1 ALVEGAAGVMAGAAN
16 VVPAELS
23 AVYDAIVGN
32 DLVRAREL
40 WKRLYPTIDTMLSGD
55 FIPAVKAGLELQGIP
70 AGVPRRPMAPLSEQ
84 AYQALRADLATLRS
98 VFTSWEP
105 QGMAI
110 APPKGP
116 RVGKPPRGLLAQ
128 HPARLTGILRIS

>member
-1 ALVEGAAGVMAGAAN
+1 MAGAAN

-55 FIPAVKAGLELQGIP
+55 FIPAVKAGLELQVYQLVCR
-70 AGVPRRPMAPLSEQ
+70 AVLWRHCQSSL
-84 AYQALRADLATLRS
+84 QALRADLDTLRS
-98 VFTSWEP
+98 VFTS
-105 QGMAI
+105 
-110 APPKGP
+110 
-116 RVGKPPRGLLAQ
+116 
-128 HPARLTGILRIS
+128 